1 MNKLQKVS
9 IFAFVLFFSFQTANF
24 APPTLEQQQEFN
36 QLLKTCSN
44 PNFNDQDV
52 IVAAKIINYFK
63 NVFIEKNKFED
74 LLQIAKSLE
83 SSRNEGSL
91 RSGPSKNYKNS
102 VDVLMENDLM
112 RELLEGE
119 LQRLCELKAKA
130 GFLRVKACFETVA
143 LPKNVYLD
151 IFNDPKL
158 EKKAVN
164 LCREKG
170 AMLLQLALQG
180 FSIETLDGKIW
191 KILEQIKT
199 ANKELSKMPEKVV
212 ESGTRK
218 NKGAHYMWPNPAI
231 PKQREQIYK
240 LESELKELKA
250 IKVYYNYFVEDLL
263 RALGYLG
270 EGESLDSIQST
281 DRERFQIKKSLE
293 DFVAGQ
299 FNELVFPQQI
309 GDSDKKL
316 IIKLLKTM
324 REILIKDGLY
334 INGVFDKDFK
344 ILTWQFY
351 QAQCDPQRMLIG
363 TTGQELSDQSGR
375 PIKGLFL
382 LAREAFPE
390 EVSIQAQMNKVSDF
404 LYEPT
409 AQQAPQPRPARKK
422 GVRPT
427 IKTDIVIGQR

>member
-9 IFAFVLFFSFQTANF
+9 IFAFILFFSFETANF

-36 QLLKTCSN
+36 QLIKTCSN
-44 PNFNDQDV
+44 PSSNVLDV
-52 IVAAKIINYFK
+52 IVAAKIINYSKFK
-63 NVFIEKNKFED
+63 NVFIGKNKFED
-74 LLQIAKSLE
+74 LLQIANNLK
-83 SSRNEGSL
+83 SSRNEGTL
-91 RSGPSKNYKNS
+91 RSGVSENYKNP

-119 LQRLCELKAKA
+119 LQRLCGLKAKA
-130 GFLRVKACFETVA
+130 GFLQVKACFETGA
-143 LPKNVYLD
+143 LPKSVYLD

-164 LCREKG
+164 LCREKAS
-170 AMLLQLALQG
+170 AMIKLINET
-180 FSIETLDGKIW
+180 FSIN
-191 KILEQIKT
+191 EQIDEVEAQIET
-199 ANKELSKMPEKVV
+199 AKKKLSKMPSTVIQVVTTKKGSASYKV
-212 ESGTRK
+212 
-218 NKGAHYMWPNPAI
+218 PNPDILA
-231 PKQREQIYK
+231 QRDKIYS
-240 LESELKELKA
+240 LESKLKELKA

-281 DRERFQIKKSLE
+281 DRERFQIKKSFE

-351 QAQCDPQRMLIG
+351 QAQRDPQRMLIG

-382 LAREAFPE
+382 LAREAFSE
-390 EVSIQAQMNKVSDF
+390 EVSTQAQMNKVSDF

-422 GVRPT
+422 VVRPT